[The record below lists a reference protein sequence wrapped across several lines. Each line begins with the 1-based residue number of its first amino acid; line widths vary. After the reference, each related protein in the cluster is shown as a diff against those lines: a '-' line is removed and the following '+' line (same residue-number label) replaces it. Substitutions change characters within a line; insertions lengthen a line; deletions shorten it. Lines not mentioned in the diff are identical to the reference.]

1 MGGAKLSFR
10 ISSVISSII
19 FVYFATVFGFI
30 ERCFGLWSSLG
41 MLNAVSFTAVV
52 LLGICSYSVAMFTD
66 PGRVPASYMPSH
78 TEHDDTIQEI
88 KRKDHHCFWMNN
100 CVGYANYKAFFIS
113 TVYAVIA
120 STHSLVL
127 LVCSLAMGSK
137 GDHTNGGSH
146 ITIYVISCFEG
157 VRAKSCAQR
166 GAPVYSHPYD
176 LGPHQN
182 FREILGPNILCWL
195 CPYPITR
202 KNIRSGLQFRTAFD
216 KMPRPRA
223 A

>member
-1 MGGAKLSFR
+1 MKMGGGKLSFR
-10 ISSVISSII
+10 ISSVISSVV

-41 MLNAVSFTAVV
+41 MLNAVIFTAVV

-66 PGRVPASYMPSH
+66 PGRVPASYMRPH

-88 KRKDHHCFWMNN
+88 KRKGGDLRYCQKCSLYKPPRAHHCRMCNR
-100 CVGYANYKAFFIS
+100 CVLRMAFFIS

-120 STHSLVL
+120 STHSL
-127 LVCSLAMGSK
+127 
-137 GDHTNGGSH
+137 
-146 ITIYVISCFEG
+146 CFEG

-166 GAPVYSHPYD
+166 GGPVYSHPYD

-182 FREILGPNILCWL
+182 FIEILGPNILCWL
-195 CPYPITR
+195 CPYPIIR

>member
-1 MGGAKLSFR
+1 MKMGGAKLSFR
-10 ISSVISSII
+10 ISSVVSSII

-52 LLGICSYSVAMFTD
+52 LLGIWSYFVAMFTD
-66 PGRVPASYMPSH
+66 PGRVPASYMPTH

-88 KRKDHHCFWMNN
+88 KRKGGDLRYCQKCSLYKPPRAHHCRMCNR
-100 CVGYANYKAFFIS
+100 CV
-113 TVYAVIA
+113 
-120 STHSLVL
+120 LR
-127 LVCSLAMGSK
+127 M
-137 GDHTNGGSH
+137 
-146 ITIYVISCFEG
+146 CFEG
-157 VRAKSCAQR
+157 VRAMSCAQR
-166 GAPVYSHPYD
+166 GGPVYSHPYD

-195 CPYPITR
+195 CPYPIIR

>member
-1 MGGAKLSFR
+1 MGGGKLSFR
-10 ISSVISSII
+10 ISSVVSCII

-66 PGRVPASYMPSH
+66 PGRVPASYMAPH

-88 KRKDHHCFWMNN
+88 KRKGGDLRYCQKCSLYKPPRAHHCRMCNRCVLRMDHHCFWMNN
-100 CVGYANYKAFFIS
+100 CVGYANYNAFFIS

-137 GDHTNGGSH
+137 GDHTNGDSQ
-146 ITIYVISCFEG
+146 ITIYYG
-157 VRAKSCAQR
+157 LWAR
-166 GAPVYSHPYD
+166 PVKLAFLQS
-176 LGPHQN
+176 L
-182 FREILGPNILCWL
+182 FSVTL
-195 CPYPITR
+195 TR
-202 KNIRSGLQFRTAFD
+202 LTER
-216 KMPRPRA
+216 
-223 A
+223 

>member
-1 MGGAKLSFR
+1 MKMGGAKLSFR
-10 ISSVISSII
+10 ISSVISCII

-30 ERCFGLWSSLG
+30 ERCFGLCSSLG

-66 PGRVPASYMPSH
+66 PGRVPASYMP
-78 TEHDDTIQEI
+78 TEHDDTIHEI
-88 KRKDHHCFWMNN
+88 KRKGGDLRYCQKCSLYKPPRAHHCRMCNR
-100 CVGYANYKAFFIS
+100 CV
-113 TVYAVIA
+113 
-120 STHSLVL
+120 LR
-127 LVCSLAMGSK
+127 M
-137 GDHTNGGSH
+137 
-146 ITIYVISCFEG
+146 CFEG

-166 GAPVYSHPYD
+166 GGPVYSHPYD

-195 CPYPITR
+195 CPYPIIR

-216 KMPRPRA
+216 KSLGQEQHNRTS
-223 A
+223 